1 MANTRKNRDVAGTDQ
16 PAGTA
21 PTEAAPTVSP
31 DEKRRP
37 IQSFREDDVSASV
50 WARQHMVRGQL
61 LTFYSVTL
69 ERSYRDNTGQY
80 RYTKIFDGDC
90 LGRLAA
96 VIQKAAEY
104 IHGLIS
110 KPAQAVKS

>member
-1 MANTRKNRDVAGTDQ
+1 MANKKKNTDDTGMDQ
-16 PAGTA
+16 PETA
-21 PTEAAPTVSP
+21 PKTAPP
-31 DEKRRP
+31 APQDEKRRP

-110 KPAQAVKS
+110 KPAQEVKS